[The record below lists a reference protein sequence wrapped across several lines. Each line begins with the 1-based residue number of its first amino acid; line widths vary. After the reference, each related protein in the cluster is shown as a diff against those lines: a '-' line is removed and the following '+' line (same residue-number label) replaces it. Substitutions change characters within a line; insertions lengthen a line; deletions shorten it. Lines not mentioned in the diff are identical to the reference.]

1 MSCAKPA
8 VASVAAVRR
17 ERAGQDTG
25 GDQHLPAVRGG
36 VSLWHGRRRC
46 ALLVRRFAALA
57 RVAGAVG
64 RIRRQLSLPC
74 LPAGQA
80 RPVVRGWGRR
90 PVVKLIDKLLMVSA
104 VVLAVLVVVLTALSA
119 LSFRNFSLYTAER
132 HARSVAETI
141 KVGLTE
147 SMINGTINKRQ
158 QFLGRLAGVP
168 GVHRVQVTR
177 GPAVIAQFGPGL
189 ASEGSA
195 TDDVKTVLAT
205 GKEAFGLVDTEGGLM
220 FHAVIPYVASD
231 QGLPNC
237 LQCHTVSSGT
247 VLGAVTVD
255 ISFAEVRRQGI
266 IAVVLVSLAVII
278 AALVALLLLRRMM
291 RPLSETA
298 RSVQEV
304 TSQAVGGNF
313 SGRILQRTSD
323 EVGEIALNINHL
335 MEFLEREVNTIRSRV
350 GELMGHRA
358 REGGNQLEHTTELV
372 ESLVEASHFKQA
384 IEEDQTKLDIYRRLA
399 DMLRTRF
406 DVQRYS
412 IYEVASSKNRMT
424 AISID
429 GEDNA
434 TCCYC
439 DPQVMVDASFC
450 RARRTGHE
458 VNAVTFPGL
467 CTMFRPAV
475 AGDTHIC
482 LPINQSG
489 TAGAVVQI
497 VARAEDAAAA
507 SRQVPFIGVY
517 LREAGPVLEAK
528 RLMEHLRENALRDP
542 MTGLYNR
549 RFLEDYVGT
558 LVSSSQRRKSPFTV
572 LMLDLDYFKQVNDTH
587 GHEAGDKVIK
597 TLADIL
603 ARSVR
608 GSDMAVRYGGE
619 EFLLV
624 LTDTGVDSAMRVAEK
639 IRAEVEAT
647 RIPLPS
653 GILQKTISIGVS
665 EFATDADTFWQ
676 VVKFADVALYRA
688 KAAGRNRVMRFTPE
702 MWDTATDGRY

>member
-1 MSCAKPA
+1 M
-8 VASVAAVRR
+8 
-17 ERAGQDTG
+17 
-25 GDQHLPAVRGG
+25 
-36 VSLWHGRRRC
+36 
-46 ALLVRRFAALA
+46 
-57 RVAGAVG
+57 
-64 RIRRQLSLPC
+64 
-74 LPAGQA
+74 
-80 RPVVRGWGRR
+80 
-90 PVVKLIDKLLMVSA
+90 KLIDKLMMVSA

-119 LSFRNFSLYTAER
+119 LSFRNFSIYTAER

-189 ASEGSA
+189 AGEGTA
-195 TDDVKTVLAT
+195 TDDVKAVLAN
-205 GKEAFGLVDTEGGLM
+205 GKEVFELVDSAGGLM

-255 ISFAEVRRQGI
+255 ISFAEVRRQGV
-266 IAVVLVSLAVII
+266 IAVILVSLAVII
-278 AALVALLLLRRMM
+278 AALVALLLLRRLM

-298 RSVQEV
+298 SSVQEV
-304 TSQAVGGNF
+304 TSQAVEGKF
-313 SGRILQRTSD
+313 AGRIRQRTSD
-323 EVGEIALNINHL
+323 EVGDIALNINHL
-335 MEFLEREVNTIRSRV
+335 MDFLEREVNTIRNRV
-350 GELMGHRA
+350 GELMGHSE
-358 REGGNQLEHTTELV
+358 REGGNQLKQTTELV
-372 ESLVEASHFKQA
+372 ENLVAVSHFKQA
-384 IEEDQTKLDIYRRLA
+384 IEEDQAKDDIYRRLGH
-399 DMLRTRF
+399 MLQTRF
-406 DVQRYS
+406 GVKRYS
-412 IYEVASSKNRMT
+412 VYEVASSKNRMT
-424 AISID
+424 AMSID
-429 GEDNA
+429 GEGDA
-434 TCCYC
+434 TCRYC

-458 VNAVTFPGL
+458 VIAVTFPGL
-467 CTMFRPAV
+467 CTMFRPAGE
-475 AGDTHIC
+475 GDTHIC

-489 TAGAVVQI
+489 TAGAVVQM
-497 VARAEDAAAA
+497 VASAAEATELN
-507 SRQVPFIGVY
+507 QNLPFISVF

-558 LVSSSQRRKSPFTV
+558 LVSSSQRRKSPFSV

-603 ARSVR
+603 VRSVR

-619 EFLLV
+619 EFLVV
-624 LTDTGVDSAMRVAEK
+624 LTDTGVESAVKVAEK
-639 IRAEVEAT
+639 IRAEVETT
-647 RIPLPS
+647 RIPLTS
-653 GILQKTISIGVS
+653 GIIQKTISIGVS
-665 EFATDADTFWQ
+665 EFPSDADTFWQ

-688 KAAGRNRVMRFTPE
+688 KTSGRNCVIRFTQD
-702 MWDTATDGRY
+702 MWDTANGHY